1 MRRLSSGSAPQG
13 DEALE
18 RGRSQQV
25 AYDSDGL
32 GSIGAIDPKIVTARQ
47 QDRLIFR
54 DVLLARVIAEVNRY
68 RPGRIIVVDPQLD
81 RTEVV
86 AKFSR

>member
-1 MRRLSSGSAPQG
+1 
-13 DEALE
+13 
-18 RGRSQQV
+18 
-25 AYDSDGL
+25 
-32 GSIGAIDPKIVTARQ
+32 VTARQ
-47 QDRLIFR
+47 QGRLIFR